1 MLVHYIWIGSNSIPQ
16 EYLLNLERCKQ
27 LNPQYEFKVWEDK
40 ESIQLLNKI
49 DDYEYWSS
57 LPTII
62 SKCCYLRYFI
72 LNEYGG
78 IYSDFDIDWKV
89 PFDVILKENKTDKKL
104 LLTFNPFASTTI
116 DNKNI
121 YLLDDPFI
129 YSEPNILGECIQYC
143 KSRTELKNDGDW
155 YLKTG
160 ELKQHPLEPVGPF
173 GLTEWVYY
181 NDIDIDYFSQ
191 VGFIDQFKGKYGIH
205 KQQTNWK

>member
-1 MLVHYIWIGSNSIPQ
+1 MLIHYIWIGSNTIPQ
-16 EYLLNLERCKQ
+16 EYLFNLEKCKQ
-27 LNPQYEFKVWEDK
+27 LNPTYEFKIWRDEDCVN
-40 ESIQLLNKI
+40 LL
-49 DDYEYWSS
+49 DDYDYWFS
-57 LPTII
+57 LPTLI
-62 SKCCYLRYFI
+62 SKTGYLRYLI
-72 LNEYGG
+72 LDKFGG
-78 IYSDFDIDWKV
+78 TYSDFDIEWKV
-89 PFDVILKENKTDKKL
+89 PFNVILNEHKTNNKL
-104 LLTFNPFASTTI
+104 LLTVNPFASTII

-143 KSRTELKNDGDW
+143 KNRVELKKDGDW

-160 ELKQHPLEPVGPF
+160 KLRQHLLEPIGPF

-181 NDIDIDYFSQ
+181 NNIDIDFFSQ